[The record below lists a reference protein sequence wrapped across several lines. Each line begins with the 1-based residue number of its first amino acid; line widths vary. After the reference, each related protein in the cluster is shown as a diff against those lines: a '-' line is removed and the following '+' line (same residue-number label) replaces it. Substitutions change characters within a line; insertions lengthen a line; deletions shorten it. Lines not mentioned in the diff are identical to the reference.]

1 MHEHA
6 PFFFDNW
13 YNVGRAVT
21 LSAVGY
27 GKFLD
32 HALRKERITREEVR
46 AAIRDEGVTR
56 VEDVDAVVL
65 ESDGTLTVAWKS
77 KGPGDSSL
85 VDAEVP
91 AKQKSN
97 RKKG

>member
-56 VEDVDAVVL
+56 WTT
-65 ESDGTLTVAWKS
+65 SMRWFWKTM
-77 KGPGDSSL
+77 
-85 VDAEVP
+85 A
-91 AKQKSN
+91 
-97 RKKG
+97 R